1 MRAPLRVRLSPRRLG
16 ILLVAALIAVLAAW
30 YVHDTRAELE
40 RQQRQS
46 HADCAY
52 VRDVAR
58 APALVATPGQ
68 GLLLLAHDARVA
80 YVGKGC
86 EDKTGPPPTAYPTMA
101 PRP

>member
-1 MRAPLRVRLSPRRLG
+1 MRPRLSVGRLA
-16 ILLVAALIAVLAAW
+16 ILVVAALIAGLAAW
-30 YVHDTRAELE
+30 YVHNTRDELE
-40 RQQRQS
+40 RQSRQS

-52 VRDVAR
+52 VKDVAR

-80 YVGKGC
+80 YIGKGC